1 MKGYD
6 IIKTQEEF
14 ENLITQKTNKEKIK
28 FLVPKGNREF
38 VERIEEK
45 CYYNGEKKEKGKKY
59 YEFFY
64 FIRKYTYLVKTVY
77 LDTKEVSQ
85 IFKRRGNWEPFRENR
100 HDNNYPDFLYVDGKF
115 TYDRRLFGVKSLLK
129 NQVYNHE
136 YITRKDELFKNLGD
150 KKYLFDNYNLDI
162 NNINYQKVEEMFN
175 KNKVLI
181 LKPVKGFKGLGI
193 TIFDGFDN
201 FKNYM
206 KEKKYLD
213 SIEEVEG
220 KKLGP
225 SKEKDKY
232 RDWVLQEYI
241 NNPLLVKGRKFHIR
255 IYYLV
260 YHTEAFVYNIG
271 KIITAGEKY
280 KREDYLNKKIHDTHI
295 TDSLQGMFF
304 PESLKLTK
312 KREKELWEQII
323 QIFKDIKK
331 LGKFECFPESKD
343 CYQIFGADLM
353 ITDDYKVKMLELNT
367 KLGFNEFEGIRFN
380 KYLIENEM
388 QTIVDNIF
396 PPEKKQKSLEDKYF
410 IKL

>member
-1 MKGYD
+1 MRRGD

-14 ENLITQKTNKEKIK
+14 ENLINQKTNKERVK
-28 FLVPKGNREF
+28 FLVPKGNRELI
-38 VERIEEK
+38 EKIEEK
-45 CYYNGEKKEKGKKY
+45 CYYNGERKEKGKNY

-64 FIRKYTYLVKTVY
+64 FIRKYTYLMKTDY
-77 LDTKEVSQ
+77 LDAKEVSE
-85 IFKRRGNWEPFRENR
+85 IFKRRGNWELFRKSKQN
-100 HDNNYPDFLYVDGKF
+100 NNYPDFFYVDGKF
-115 TYDRRLFGVKSLLK
+115 TYDRNLFGVKSLLK

-162 NNINYQKVEEMFN
+162 KNINYKKVEEMFN
-175 KNKVLI
+175 KNGVLI
-181 LKPVKGFKGLGI
+181 LKPVKGFQGLGI
-193 TIFDGFDN
+193 TIFDTFNN
-201 FKNYM
+201 FKEYM
-206 KEKKYLD
+206 KEKKYLE
-213 SIEEVEG
+213 SIEEVR
-220 KKLGP
+220 KIAP

-232 RDWVLQEYI
+232 RHWVLQEYI

-260 YHTEAFVYNIG
+260 YRNEAFVYNVG

-280 KREDYLNKKIHDTHI
+280 KREDYSNKKIHDSHI

-312 KREKELWEQII
+312 KREREVWGQII
-323 QIFKDIKK
+323 ELFKDIKK

-353 ITDDYKVKMLELNT
+353 ITDNYQVKMLELNT

-396 PPEKKQKSLEDKYF
+396 PPEKKQNPLEDKYF